1 MNQWRDDPPFD
12 IAMIKSRSK
21 FFLYARVARAEP
33 GDETFDDAK
42 AGHPVERRLNR
53 IERVAATCHAQVEG
67 RFERGILITFGSPD
81 AAVLGACEMQRR
93 CAVLPQ
99 VLRMKLAL
107 RIGVHQGMIRQRSED
122 VDDHA
127 AEIATQFA
135 RINDGILISAE
146 LLDNLGKELHR
157 FARPY
162 EETVADTSV
171 LTFEWR
177 EIPQGAGAE
186 SLLSESKY
194 SWRTGPY
201 LQLQLGLKML
211 ELSAEHHP
219 VATIGRDPASDFI
232 LDDVH
237 VSRNHCRIECTPK
250 DILLTDSSTNGTIIV
265 TENKQEI
272 LVKNGSAT
280 LNGRGMIFFGRPFMG
295 ERRGGIRYESS

>member
-1 MNQWRDDPPFD
+1 
-12 IAMIKSRSK
+12 MIKSRSK
-21 FFLYARVARAEP
+21 FFLYAKVAQAEP

-53 IERVAATCHAQVEG
+53 IERVAATYHAQVDL
-67 RFERGILITFGSPD
+67 RFERGRLVTFGSPD
-81 AAVLGACEMQRR
+81 AVVLGACEMQQR

-107 RIGVHQGMIRQRSED
+107 RIGIHQGMIRQRSED
-122 VDDHA
+122 VDDRA
-127 AEIATQFA
+127 AEIATQLA
-135 RINDGILISAE
+135 RINDGILITEE
-146 LLDNLGKELHR
+146 LVHTLGKELHP
-157 FARPY
+157 FVRPY
-162 EETVADTSV
+162 EETVAGAGA
-171 LTFEWR
+171 LAFEWR

-211 ELSAEHHP
+211 ELSSEHNP
-219 VATIGRDPASDFI
+219 VATIGRDPTSDFI
-232 LDDVH
+232 IDDIH

-272 LVKNGSAT
+272 LVKNSSAT
-280 LNGRGMIFFGRPFMG
+280 LSGRGMIFFGRPFMG
-295 ERRGGIRYESS
+295 DRRGGIRYESS

>member
-1 MNQWRDDPPFD
+1 
-12 IAMIKSRSK
+12 MIKSRSK
-21 FFLYARVARAEP
+21 FFLYAKVAWAEP

-42 AGHPVERRLNR
+42 AGHPIERRLNR
-53 IERVAATCHAQVEG
+53 IERVAATYHAQIDL
-67 RFERGILITFGSPD
+67 RFEKGMLITFGSPD
-81 AAVLGACEMQRR
+81 AAVLGACEMQQR

-99 VLRMKLAL
+99 ALHMKLAL
-107 RIGVHQGMIRQRSED
+107 RIGVHQGMVRQRSED
-122 VDDHA
+122 VDDRA
-127 AEIATQFA
+127 AEIATQLA
-135 RINDGILISAE
+135 RINDGILISEE
-146 LLDNLGKELHR
+146 LFNNLGKELHR
-157 FARPY
+157 FTHPY
-162 EETVADTSV
+162 EEMAIAGTRV

-177 EIPQGAGAE
+177 ELPQGAGAE

-211 ELSAEHHP
+211 ELSAEHNP
-219 VATIGRDPASDFI
+219 VATIGRDPVSDFV
-232 LDDVH
+232 LDDIH

-250 DILLTDSSTNGTIIV
+250 EILLTDSSTNGTIIV

-272 LVKNGSAT
+272 LVKNSSAT